1 MNSSLMEEAPS
12 ATEWPWGSAWIAEDV
27 LKRFTSDEEQV
38 FDASDAAEISKFF
51 RYVTMSTT
59 SRIKTAN
66 PNLIPSMEEVFSQA
80 EAESGEIDDD
90 FPF

>member
-1 MNSSLMEEAPS
+1 MGIGVDR
-12 ATEWPWGSAWIAEDV
+12 GSDAYEV
-27 LKRFTSDEEQV
+27 LKSFTSDEEQV

-59 SRIKTAN
+59 SRIKTSN
-66 PNLIPSMEEVFSQA
+66 PNLVPSMEEVFSRP
-80 EAESGEIDDD
+80 ETDSVEVDDD